1 MKKIGSLAVI
11 AGVTLMSA
19 SSRANPRPL
28 PFTYN
33 YETLGEGEGEIEQ
46 YVDMTPVRAH
56 DEVGKE
62 VTYAAMQYQTE
73 FEYGITDRL
82 ELGLYV
88 ALQPKPDYVDAATLT
103 EGTGFKERLRYRL
116 AEENEWPVDVALY
129 GELVEYDVEFEI
141 EAKIILQKRF
151 GKLRIAANA
160 WAEREWYY
168 ELPQRDW
175 VINPTVGATYQVTP
189 TFNVGAEYW
198 MRAEFPDPAPATR
211 TFNLGPHQ
219 FVGPAVMF
227 NFGKIWWSTGVYVR
241 VDDMSH
247 TAQPLDNYGPVW
259 VRTVIGVTL

>member
-1 MKKIGSLAVI
+1 
-11 AGVTLMSA
+11 
-19 SSRANPRPL
+19 
-28 PFTYN
+28 
-33 YETLGEGEGEIEQ
+33 
-46 YVDMTPVRAH
+46 
-56 DEVGKE
+56 
-62 VTYAAMQYQTE
+62 
-73 FEYGITDRL
+73 
-82 ELGLYV
+82 
-88 ALQPKPDYVDAATLT
+88 
-103 EGTGFKERLRYRL
+103 
-116 AEENEWPVDVALY
+116 LY